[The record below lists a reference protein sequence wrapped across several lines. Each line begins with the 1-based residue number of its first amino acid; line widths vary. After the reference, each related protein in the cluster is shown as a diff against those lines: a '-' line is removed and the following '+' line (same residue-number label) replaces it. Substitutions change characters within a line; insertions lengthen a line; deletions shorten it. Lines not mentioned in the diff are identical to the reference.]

1 MSTPAVYRFLPWTR
15 RGLVAEL
22 RDSAGADNGPLPARA
37 AVKLDVTLTG
47 GSGTGSTTTKL
58 AGPGD
63 VVGIDPAEIV
73 RVTPRP
79 GTTDAEPNFLAAID
93 FDDAGLP
100 WLMTPAAPNPQ
111 GQLRPWLVL
120 VVVEDRPGVSI
131 RTTAGAPLPQLVI
144 ESGAQQELPTLKDSW
159 AWAHTQVLVAEGS
172 GLTAAAMATDPD
184 RHVSRL
190 LCPRR
195 LRPRARWHACL
206 VPAFDAGV
214 ARGLGAVPQG
224 DTLQPAWTDQ
234 DSITLPLYFH
244 WDFGTGPDGDFESL
258 ARRLRP
264 FPIGDDARV
273 GVIPMDIGEPGGG
286 IDLGGDPQRVVAMDG
301 ALRTLQQSDGK
312 LSEIPAE
319 VRDRLEPLLDEI
331 ANPPGDD
338 PEKDAVGPPLYAS
351 WAANRFALAGAPDG
365 WFRELNL
372 DPRTRVAAGLGAEV
386 VRRNQEDLMTAA
398 WRQVGDVLAANALL
412 SRGRLSI
419 DASTALHAKSV
430 AKLPPAV
437 VLGYA
442 APLAD
447 RTMLRD
453 VTVAAEIAKTSL
465 PDAAIDPAM
474 RRLVAPTART
484 VRTAVRFG
492 RASAGTL
499 GSSLVARL
507 ANGTDLVDPTS
518 FVPSGIAP
526 PADRAPKKQRGGG
539 LDLGP
544 LGIPVVTPKAE
555 ADAILDG
562 VTAAQKAGGTD
573 AAKRL
578 VLSGTLRSTGIL
590 TTPIVDRVRALPTD
604 IVDRERP
611 GADLLLALQRAAQ
624 VHADT
629 SGFVLGRAAR
639 GGAIE
644 FAPVDISGRGTVVL
658 RTDATRSNIVL
669 GRIAESRSATG
680 DLGRLPIGTVRADAE
695 PFVVRGGTL
704 GGQVRVTRERPRRD
718 IDGPVLSEAEPIF
731 TGTTVTLPPLVKDS
745 AVITRFETAVSYL
758 DGISGIAVAPP
769 ERRVVPYAID
779 QAATA
784 LTTRCLPANAHA
796 ARLDVMV
803 RFGGHALS
811 EVRTGAAVA
820 GIAVAPLVDRVMAYP
835 RIDEPVSRLLARW
848 DRSRLLPGVDDI
860 PPDSVTLLETNPRF
874 IAAFMA
880 GLNHEFA
887 RELLWRR
894 YPTDQRGT
902 PLRRFW
908 EGAPG
913 ATDIPPLHTWQPA
926 GRSLV
931 EATGGESNLVL
942 LVRGQLLRR
951 YPNTVILAIRSTPA
965 GAPSTADADVK
976 RPIFA
981 GVIEPDICY
990 YGFDLED
997 DDITAGP
1004 GWFFAI
1010 QEQITEPRFALDET
1024 VDATRGALDA
1034 WREAA
1039 WPDTAI
1045 EAGAPFGVADLQ
1057 QLARAR
1063 ALDPAPATAAAVA
1076 EALFQNPV
1084 QVIVHGR
1091 NLTTADD

>member
-1 MSTPAVYRFLPWTR
+1 MSAPAVYRFLPWTR
-15 RGLVAEL
+15 RGLAAEL
-22 RDSAGADNGPLPARA
+22 RDSTGAAEGPLPARA

-47 GSGTGSTTTKL
+47 GSGAGSTTTRL

-63 VVGIDPAEIV
+63 VVGLDPAEIV

-79 GTTDAEPNFLAAID
+79 GTNDAEPNFLAAID

-100 WLMTPAAPNPQ
+100 WLMTPAAPSPR

-144 ESGAQQELPTLKDSW
+144 ESGAQRELPTLQDSW

-214 ARGLGAVPQG
+214 ARGLGLVPQG
-224 DTLQPAWTDQ
+224 ETLQPAWTDQ
-234 DSITLPLYFH
+234 DTITLPLYFH

-264 FPIGDDARV
+264 FPIGDDVRV
-273 GVIPMDIGEPGGG
+273 GVVPMDIGEPGGG
-286 IDLGGDPQRVVAMDG
+286 IDLEDDPGRVVLMDG
-301 ALRTLQQSDGK
+301 ALRTLQQSDGR
-312 LSEIPAE
+312 LDDIPAA
-319 VRDRLEPLLDEI
+319 VRARLEPLLDEV
-331 ANPPGDD
+331 ANPPGDPD
-338 PEKDAVGPPLYAS
+338 KDAVGPPLYGS

-398 WRQVGDVLAANALL
+398 WRQIGDVLAANALL

-419 DASTALHAKSV
+419 DASTALHVKSI
-430 AKLPPAV
+430 AKLPPAAV
-437 VLGYA
+437 VGYA

-447 RTMLRD
+447 RTLLRE
-453 VTVAAEIAKTSL
+453 VTVAAEITKTSL
-465 PDAAIDPAM
+465 PDATIDPAM

-484 VRTAVRFG
+484 VRTAIRVG
-492 RASAGTL
+492 AASAATL
-499 GSSLVARL
+499 GSDLVARL
-507 ANGTDLVDPTS
+507 AEGTPLVEPTS
-518 FVPSGIAP
+518 FVPAGVAP
-526 PADRAPKKQRGGG
+526 PADRAPKPQRGGG
-539 LDLGP
+539 LDLGA
-544 LGIPVVTPKAE
+544 LGIEVVAPKAE
-555 ADAILDG
+555 ANTILEG
-562 VTAAQKAGGTD
+562 IAAARKAGGTD

-578 VLSGTLRSTGIL
+578 VLRGTLRSTGIL
-590 TTPIVDRVRALPTD
+590 TGRVVDRIRSLPADVTD
-604 IVDRERP
+604 SATP
-611 GADLLLALQRAAQ
+611 GSDLLLALQDASAA
-624 VHADT
+624 HADS
-629 SGFVLGRAAR
+629 SGFVLGRTAR
-639 GGAIE
+639 SGAIE
-644 FAPVDISGRGTVVL
+644 FEPVDISGHGTVVL
-658 RTDATRSNIVL
+658 RTAATRPNIVL
-669 GRIAESRSATG
+669 GRIAESSPATR
-680 DLGRLPIGTVRADAE
+680 DLGRFPIGTVRPDAE

-704 GGQVRVTRERPRRD
+704 GGEVRITRERPGRD
-718 IDGPVLSEAEPIF
+718 AGGPVLSDAEPIF
-731 TGTTVTLPPLVKDS
+731 TGTTVTIPPLVKD
-745 AVITRFETAVSYL
+745 ATVITRFETAVSYV
-758 DGISGIAVAPP
+758 DAISGIAVAPQA
-769 ERRVVPYAID
+769 RQVVPYAID

-784 LTTRCLPANAHA
+784 LKERCRPIHAHA
-796 ARLDVMV
+796 ARLDAMV
-803 RFGGHALS
+803 RFGEHALT
-811 EVRTGAAVA
+811 EVRSGAVVE
-820 GIAVAPLVDRVMAYP
+820 GIAVAPLFDRVMAYP

-848 DRSRLLPGVDDI
+848 DRSRLLPGVEEI

-880 GLNHEFA
+880 GVNHEFA

-908 EGAPG
+908 EAAPG
-913 ATDIPPLHTWQPA
+913 AADIPPMHIWVPA

-931 EATGGESNLVL
+931 DVTAGESNLVL

-951 YPNTVILAIRSTPA
+951 YPNTVILAIRSTTA
-965 GAPSTADADVK
+965 GTPSPSDDDVK
-976 RPIFA
+976 RPIFS

-997 DDITAGP
+997 DDITSGD

-1024 VDATRGALDA
+1024 VDTARGALDA

-1045 EAGAPFGVADLQ
+1045 EAGAPFAVADLEK
-1057 QLARAR
+1057 LARSS
-1063 ALDPAPATAAAVA
+1063 ALAPSPGTAAAVA

-1091 NLTTADD
+1091 SLTTADD